1 MRKITDIIIFSNLLI
16 AAGAACFIWETYLLF
31 RLTVD
36 PMYILI
42 GFASTLFIYNIDRI
56 AVLNSLEN
64 TGSERH
70 DWITA
75 NYKKMTAISI
85 CCVLFILAAIFFLP
99 LRSIFFLAHLGFISV
114 AYSIPVLARGKKN
127 LRSIKFLK
135 IFLIT
140 YVWAA
145 STVIMPAV
153 GAGIRI
159 FQKDVLLLFTE
170 RALFIFAITLP
181 FDIRDYRSDI
191 EHKVMTIPGLIG
203 IRSTKVLAFFCL
215 LVFFLINL
223 VHYDFHSGVLWA
235 KLISGISTFAII
247 VFAREGRNEYYFTGL
262 LDGTIIIQFVLVLL
276 LYNYNFF

>member
-1 MRKITDIIIFSNLLI
+1 MKKISDIIIFSNLLI
-16 AAGAACFIWETYLLF
+16 SAGAACFIWETYLIF

-36 PMYILI
+36 PLYILI

-75 NYKKMTAISI
+75 NYRKMTAISI
-85 CCVLFILAAIFFLP
+85 CCVLFLLVSVFFLP

-114 AYSIPVLARGKKN
+114 AYSIPILARGKKN

-145 STVIMPAV
+145 STVIMPVV
-153 GAGIRI
+153 GAGLPI
-159 FQKDVLLLFTE
+159 FQRDVLLLFAE

-191 EHKVMTIPGLIG
+191 QHKVLTIPGLIG
-203 IRSTKVLAFFCL
+203 IQATKTLAFLCL

-223 VHYDFHSGVLWA
+223 VHYDFHSGMLWA
-235 KLISGISTFAII
+235 KLISGITTFGII
-247 VFAREGRNEYYFTGL
+247 VFAHEGRHEYYFTGL
-262 LDGTIIIQFVLVLL
+262 LDGTIIIQFLLVLL
-276 LYNYNFF
+276 LYNYTF